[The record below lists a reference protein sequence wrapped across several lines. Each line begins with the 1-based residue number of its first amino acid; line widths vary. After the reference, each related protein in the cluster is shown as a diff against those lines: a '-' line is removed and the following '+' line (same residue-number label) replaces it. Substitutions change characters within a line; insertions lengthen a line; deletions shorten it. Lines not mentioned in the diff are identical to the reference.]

1 VFCWSG
7 VMASLMGFSKTLGFL
22 EDPGLPAFSGAMGG
36 TLNPRNHFFNDN
48 II

>member
-1 VFCWSG
+1 
-7 VMASLMGFSKTLGFL
+7 MAFLMVSSKSPGFL
-22 EDPGLPAFSGAMGG
+22 EDPGLPAFSSAMGG